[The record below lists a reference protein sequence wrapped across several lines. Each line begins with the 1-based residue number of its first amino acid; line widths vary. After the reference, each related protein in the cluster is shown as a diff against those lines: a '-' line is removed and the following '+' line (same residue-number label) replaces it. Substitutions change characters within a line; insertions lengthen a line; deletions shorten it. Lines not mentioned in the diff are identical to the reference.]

1 MIKAVIFD
9 MDRVLIDSEPLWQQA
24 QITTFRRVGLRLSH
38 QMCMQTIGLRI
49 DEVVEFWHRKHPWE
63 SIPKREIEGRIV
75 DTVVE
80 MIPEG
85 EPMAGVSS
93 VMRFVKS
100 LGVKMALASSSASR
114 IIHAVLERLELSDML
129 DFAHSAEEEE
139 YGKPHP
145 AVYLATARKLGVA
158 PTECLAIEDSL
169 NGVIA
174 AKAARMKCVAI
185 PHAAAR
191 QDSRFSIADA
201 TLDSLS
207 ELNLEVWNQIN
218 S

>member
-1 MIKAVIFD
+1 MIRAVIFD
-9 MDRVLIDSEPLWQQA
+9 MDGVLIDSEPLWQEAEIATFA
-24 QITTFRRVGLRLSH
+24 QVGLSLSR
-38 QMCMQTIGLRI
+38 QMCTQTMGLRV
-49 DEVVEFWHRKHPWE
+49 DEVVEFWHRKHPWQ
-63 SIPKREIEGRIV
+63 SIPKKEIEGRIV
-75 DTVVE
+75 DAVVE
-80 MIPEG
+80 RIPEG

-114 IIHAVLERLELSDML
+114 IIHAVLEKLELCDVL
-129 DFAHSAEEEE
+129 DFAHSAEGEE

-145 AVYLATARKLGVA
+145 AVYLSTARQLGVA

-169 NGVIA
+169 NGLIA

-191 QDSRFSIADA
+191 KDSRFSIADL
-201 TLDSLS
+201 TLNSLS
-207 ELNLEVWNQIN
+207 ELNVEAWSRLNA
-218 S
+218 